1 MKRDGRRRALLSASS
16 PRAPLKS
23 RGVVR
28 TIVLMWRLR
37 LMYFLGARPEAL
49 ARLYANEP

>member
-1 MKRDGRRRALLSASS
+1 
-16 PRAPLKS
+16 
-23 RGVVR
+23 
-28 TIVLMWRLR
+28 MWRLR